1 MNGQL
6 SSSSSTG
13 APIPSDSSSL
23 SQNPFQNFQQV
34 VHRPSIDDKISWW
47 QRPEAIIALM
57 GMALTGVIGYFS
69 AVITMKDSIS
79 SNSSKINVIEE
90 QIKNAEWKLSN
101 INNDIAKIH
110 TIEREIAVLQTKV
123 ESNSKDIEKNT
134 KK

>member
-23 SQNPFQNFQQV
+23 PQNPFQNFPQGAQ
-34 VHRPSIDDKISWW
+34 RQSNEDKISWW

-79 SNSSKINVIEE
+79 LNTSKINVIEE

-101 INNDIAKIH
+101 INNDVAKIH
-110 TIEREIAVLQTKV
+110 SLEKEVAVLQTKV

-134 KK
+134 KR